1 MDISE
6 ITAQKHW
13 YEQYSEGKDKYLQGR
28 SVAELTKFSSIAH
41 IFIKISNF
49 TSKFGKTWLAYVLP
63 SQKCKW
69 FDNVLKNKHILDL
82 YMFTQA

>member
-28 SVAELTKFSSIAH
+28 SVAELTKFSSI
-41 IFIKISNF
+41 
-49 TSKFGKTWLAYVLP
+49 T
-63 SQKCKW
+63 
-69 FDNVLKNKHILDL
+69 HILDK
-82 YMFTQA
+82 MSIFTS